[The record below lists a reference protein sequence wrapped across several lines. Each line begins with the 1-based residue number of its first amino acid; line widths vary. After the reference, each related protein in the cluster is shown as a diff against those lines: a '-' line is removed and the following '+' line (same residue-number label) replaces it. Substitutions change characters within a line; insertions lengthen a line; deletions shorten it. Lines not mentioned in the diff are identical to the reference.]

1 MMLVLKSLMLL
12 FSFVV
17 STSRATSPR
26 VRSLV
31 VGCLETVSEAAAQDQ
46 KTSISAG
53 IEWIWHARTGLPT
66 KAVRLVMVASA
77 VAVE

>member
-1 MMLVLKSLMLL
+1 MLL
-12 FSFVV
+12 FSFLV
-17 STSRATSPR
+17 STSRATSPH
-26 VRSLV
+26 VRSL